1 MNVPKKK
8 KFLFDA
14 HKAVAQAFE
23 VNGDGRKKKHASGC
37 RRALF
42 VELASFADA
51 DGRGACPSY
60 KTLANRLSYSESKV
74 KRYIADLTK
83 LGFFVS
89 RGKSKFGGTV
99 IRDLMLPS
107 IGSDTPQPTG
117 SDSDQSGHID
127 TLSGHIDPSIES
139 SNDLRSAHLK
149 HLPTKP
155 PAHQPANAAE
165 EVALE
170 ESDRNVEW
178 VQELFEGRTGQIL
191 TTNDAASLFA
201 DRLPEAVKGTV
212 EDWLNRR
219 DRGGMK
225 NPAYFLKK
233 EFADYYNPNNQP
245 SRDEFTNEELA
256 SFKATIDRQNEIE
269 RNEVMN
275 RKPEPERVL
284 SAEDLFGT

>member
-74 KRYIADLTK
+74 KRYIVDLTK
-83 LGFFVS
+83 LGFCVS

-107 IGSDTPQPTG
+107 IGSD
-117 SDSDQSGHID
+117 SDQSGQID
-127 TLSGHIDPSIES
+127 MLSGHINPSIGS
-139 SNDLRSAHLK
+139 SNDLQSAHLM

-155 PAHQPANAAE
+155 PAHQPANAAAV
-165 EVALE
+165 VALE

-178 VQELFEGRTGQIL
+178 VQELFKERTGQIL

-233 EFADYYNPNNQP
+233 EFADYYKPNNQ
-245 SRDEFTNEELA
+245 SSSDEYTKEELA
-256 SFKATIDRQNEIE
+256 ALKATVDRQAEIEHNEI
-269 RNEVMN
+269 MN
-275 RKPEPERVL
+275 GKPELERVL
-284 SAEDLFGT
+284 SAEDAFGA